1 MVLTYAK
8 TTVQRPDRTRRMV
21 RGAYSVEETKL
32 PEEQGFSVDLFT
44 SVFAA
49 KDWKFSGYE
58 ICKGEGRYFCYLYKN
73 GRITGSVFPCIANS
87 LEEAIVNIQTDIG
100 VTGFKR

>member
-32 PEEQGFSVDLFT
+32 LEEQGFSVDLFT

-49 KDWKFSGYE
+49 KDWEFSGYE
-58 ICKGEGRYFCYLYKN
+58 ICKGKGIYLCYLYEN
-73 GRITGSVFPCIANS
+73 GRIADTGFPYITNT
-87 LEEAIVNIQTDIG
+87 LEEAIVNIQTAIG
-100 VTGFKR
+100 VTGFTK